1 MQPKLDPAVPS
12 DWQDY
17 YTSANK
23 RRREAGWHRRGEVA
37 PPPKRRVDPS
47 RLLAIVMGLATLTV
61 ILCLVI
67 PT

>member
-17 YTSANK
+17 YSSANK
-23 RRREAGWHRRGEVA
+23 RRREAGWHRRGEA
-37 PPPKRRVDPS
+37 AKPRKRRIDTN
-47 RLLAIVMGLATLTV
+47 RLLAIVMGLATVTV

>member
-17 YTSANK
+17 YSSANK
-23 RRREAGWHRRGEVA
+23 RRRAAGWHRRGEVSSSRR
-37 PPPKRRVDPS
+37 KRIDPS
-47 RLLAIVMGLATLTV
+47 RLLAIVMGIAALTV